1 MQRQPLT
8 LNLDSLPSPRPTTRE
23 GDISATISAL
33 PQPAA
38 KDKDRKSSFSRK
50 ATSFTNAARRRGS
63 SNTTDASS
71 ASAPFITDATA
82 PPALPDYALPN
93 AAKLTPRAEIEDPF
107 RSAASPPDPV
117 KMLSRTAT
125 GASMPPPPTP
135 IGGGGGFWQGS
146 EGTSAGYKHMQDTI
160 RKRMATMDYLRKA
173 HAGRCYWFNAYLM
186 DKSDLHR
193 AFDQRKLAR
202 RATNY
207 LLLGLSLPV
216 LADLYSSSPVEFLR
230 AFTGL
235 LNEFESFQQL
245 RNDSSASAISRAR
258 LPTMFRR
265 PGGKSRRSTSAAE
278 EDSSSYPLS
287 SGSLPS
293 APAPSVMNFA
303 ASESDLLPGEEYTY
317 LLTPSLPFEPDYF
330 ETFATLC
337 DALSDVYN
345 RILMLVPTTSGC
357 TPVVMEQFAKA
368 DTRVR
373 KILVAGVVKEFEE
386 SSRANIKAEVASVG
400 KVVLGGLM

>member
-1 MQRQPLT
+1 
-8 LNLDSLPSPRPTTRE
+8 
-23 GDISATISAL
+23 
-33 PQPAA
+33 
-38 KDKDRKSSFSRK
+38 
-50 ATSFTNAARRRGS
+50 
-63 SNTTDASS
+63 
-71 ASAPFITDATA
+71 
-82 PPALPDYALPN
+82 
-93 AAKLTPRAEIEDPF
+93 
-107 RSAASPPDPV
+107 
-117 KMLSRTAT
+117 
-125 GASMPPPPTP
+125 
-135 IGGGGGFWQGS
+135 
-146 EGTSAGYKHMQDTI
+146 MQDTI

-193 AFDQRKLAR
+193 VFDQRKLAR

-216 LADLYSSSPVEFLR
+216 LADLYSSTPVEFLR
-230 AFTGL
+230 ALTGL

-245 RNDSSASAISRAR
+245 RNDSSSASAISRAR

-278 EDSSSYPLS
+278 EDTSSFPLT

-293 APAPSVMNFA
+293 VPAPSVMNFA

-345 RILMLVPTTSGC
+345 RIQLLVPTMSGC
-357 TPVVMEQFAKA
+357 TATVMELFAKA

-386 SSRANIKAEVASVG
+386 STRANIKAEVASVG